1 MIVLTFHRSVSVK
14 EEANRL
20 TYLQLLAL
28 ARKLLVTAV
37 PVSIADRI
45 LHAKLKN
52 ALSRS
57 LIDMSV
63 IALFPEVHTDILQY
77 VKVPYHASLEVFIAM
92 SFWVLV
98 FWHVIV
104 HCWVNARYVSKE
116 HVALIFRDGP

>member
-37 PVSIADRI
+37 PVSIADSF
-45 LHAKLKN
+45 LQAKLKN

-63 IALFPEVHTDILQY
+63 IALFPEVHADILQY
-77 VKVPYHASLEVFIAM
+77 VKVPYHASLEVFVVM
-92 SFWVLV
+92 S
-98 FWHVIV
+98 
-104 HCWVNARYVSKE
+104 S
-116 HVALIFRDGP
+116 